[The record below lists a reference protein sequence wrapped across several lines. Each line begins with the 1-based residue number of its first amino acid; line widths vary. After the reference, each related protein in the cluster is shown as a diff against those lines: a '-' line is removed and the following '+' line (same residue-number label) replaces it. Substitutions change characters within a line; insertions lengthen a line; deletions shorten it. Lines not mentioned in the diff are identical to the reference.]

1 MYVMNLLKILTLGLL
16 LAMISGCSYLNLDEV
31 VPDKRTEYRD
41 SRDLP
46 PLEVPPDLT
55 SDTINDSMKIPGD
68 ETPNTLSA
76 YERQQRDAAGTAL
89 GGALEN
95 EDSLTLR
102 GDRFTIW
109 PKLKRFWQ
117 DRGYTLE
124 LDDAELGV
132 IETSW
137 SQSRDTAEGQARDR
151 YKVFAE
157 AGSQANTTVLFIS
170 HDLQRRGSAGGE
182 WVDAGS
188 DTERRKAMAA
198 ELYNHYGGAQTSEAG
213 GRTASRDSAVES
225 DADAETR
232 SSLPRAEIVN
242 NADGQVYMTLP
253 QAFDKAWPAM
263 EQAINAAGM
272 EPRAANQE
280 DGEYIVAYM
289 PPQRGEDDG
298 WFDALKFWQ
307 DDGPLVYRLSLT
319 GTGEATEVMVR
330 DEDGEWQSTDEAREL
345 LNRLQRQYNR

>member
-1 MYVMNLLKILTLGLL
+1 MMNLLKTLTLGLL
-16 LAMISGCSYLNLDEV
+16 LAAVTGCSYLNLDKV
-31 VPDKRTEYRD
+31 LPDKRTEYRD
-41 SRDLP
+41 SRGLP

-55 SDTINDSMKIPGD
+55 SDTINDSMEIPG
-68 ETPNTLSA
+68 EKTPNTLSA
-76 YERQQRDAAGTAL
+76 YERQQRDAAGGTAL

-102 GDRFTIW
+102 GDRYTIW

-117 DRGYTLE
+117 DRGYSLE

-132 IETSW
+132 IETGW
-137 SQSRDTAEGQARDR
+137 SGPRDTAEGQVRDR

-157 AGSQANTTVLFIS
+157 DGSQADTTVLFIS

-188 DTERRKAMAA
+188 DAERRKAMTA
-198 ELYNHYGGAQTSEAG
+198 ELYNHFGGSQTSEAG
-213 GRTASRDSAVES
+213 RTASRES
-225 DADAETR
+225 TTESSTNDEAR

-253 QAFDKAWPAM
+253 QNLDAAWPAM
-263 EQAINAAGM
+263 EQAINSAGV
-272 EPRAANQE
+272 ELRASNQE
-280 DGEYIVAYM
+280 DGEFIVAYM
-289 PPQRGEDDG
+289 PPQREEDAG
-298 WFDALKFWQ
+298 WFDALKFWE
-307 DDGPLVYRLSLT
+307 DDGPVVYRLSLT
-319 GTGEATEVMVR
+319 GTGEATEVTVR
-330 DEDGEWQSTDEAREL
+330 DEDGEWQSTDEVREL